1 MLEHRLFKGATRPPL
16 FIGVPL
22 VPVVL
27 LGMVTVLPM
36 GWLIGFRSYYSALV
50 LLLVFLGVF
59 IWMRMVTKKDAWRT
73 KQEIMRM
80 RMRRN
85 KGNAQIWGGVS
96 YAPFV
101 LKVRR

>member
-1 MLEHRLFKGATRPPL
+1 MQEHRLFKGATRPPM

-36 GWLIGFRSYYSALV
+36 GWLIAFRLYYAALV
-50 LLLVFLGVF
+50 MLLVFLGAFV
-59 IWMRMVTKKDAWRT
+59 WMRMVTKKDAWRT

-85 KGNAQIWGGVS
+85 KGNEQIWGGVS